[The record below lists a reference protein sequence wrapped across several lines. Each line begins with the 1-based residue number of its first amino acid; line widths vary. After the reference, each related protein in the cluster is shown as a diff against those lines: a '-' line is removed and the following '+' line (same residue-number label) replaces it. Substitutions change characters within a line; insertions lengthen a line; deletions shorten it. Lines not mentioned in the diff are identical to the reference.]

1 MQTEENSPLK
11 KKRGRPRSKK
21 PETAEQAS
29 AADAAIPEDLSK
41 TPAKTKMSKTNPE
54 EAPPIL
60 EEMPPLFSPEDK
72 LLELLH
78 CGNERIE
85 LSAAKELIA
94 LKEAEQEKRRQEE
107 EAEPLKIEVR
117 IRIEQQEDGRED
129 VKA

>member
-1 MQTEENSPLK
+1 MKKERIDSLQEESIQDMLKSQKKDQTQ
-11 KKRGRPRSKK
+11 
-21 PETAEQAS
+21 T
-29 AADAAIPEDLSK
+29 
-41 TPAKTKMSKTNPE
+41 
-54 EAPPIL
+54 
-60 EEMPPLFSPEDK
+60 PEDK
-72 LLELLH
+72 LLELHH

>member
-1 MQTEENSPLK
+1 MKKEKTDSLQEESIQDIQKPYEEN
-11 KKRGRPRSKK
+11 
-21 PETAEQAS
+21 
-29 AADAAIPEDLSK
+29 K
-41 TPAKTKMSKTNPE
+41 TQT
-54 EAPPIL
+54 
-60 EEMPPLFSPEDK
+60 PEDK

-107 EAEPLKIEVR
+107 ETEPLKIEVR

-129 VKA
+129 AHT

>member
-1 MQTEENSPLK
+1 MKKERIDSLQEESIQDMLKSQKKDQTQ
-11 KKRGRPRSKK
+11 
-21 PETAEQAS
+21 T
-29 AADAAIPEDLSK
+29 
-41 TPAKTKMSKTNPE
+41 
-54 EAPPIL
+54 
-60 EEMPPLFSPEDK
+60 PEDK